1 MAEGQAGSLHV
12 PWYATFFRAEKFEAA
27 LAEIAPVALRYGAL
41 DYDVYRNADDTY
53 KFLQVATFERKL
65 DFTAYWEGP
74 EFIEF
79 RSKYSSWYQVPVIYS
94 WNWHFASGAMAGRHP
109 APLAGE

>member
-1 MAEGQAGSLHV
+1 MAEGEPGSIQI
-12 PWYATFFRAEKFEAA
+12 PWYATFFRAEKFEEA
-27 LAEIAPVALRYGAL
+27 LAEIAPVALRYGAV

-53 KFLQVATFERKL
+53 KFLQTATFERKL

-79 RSKYSSWYQVPVIYS
+79 RSRYSSWYQVPVIYS
-94 WNWHFASGAMAGRHP
+94 WAWHVASGALAGRHP
-109 APLAGE
+109 APLAGD